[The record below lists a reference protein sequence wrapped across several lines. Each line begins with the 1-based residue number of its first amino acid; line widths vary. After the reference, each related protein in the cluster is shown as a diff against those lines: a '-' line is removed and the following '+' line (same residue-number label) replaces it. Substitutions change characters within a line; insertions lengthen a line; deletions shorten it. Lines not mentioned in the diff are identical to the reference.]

1 MKTYKELKE
10 HIEDQQQLDEVLGI
24 FIRGALT
31 LAGFLTVWFTGGRD
45 PFRNMDMNQIILG
58 VAGILS
64 AAGVASFAINRFV
77 QYAETKAI
85 MARTAEQAEAIIQA
99 AIEHAEIDPAM
110 ELRGTA
116 KRDAQNLLK

>member
-10 HIEDQQQLDEVLGI
+10 HIEDQQQLDEFVGI
-24 FIRGALT
+24 LIRGGLT

-64 AAGVASFAINRFV
+64 AAGVASFSINRFV
-77 QYAETKAI
+77 QHAELK
-85 MARTAEQAEAIIQA
+85 MVLARTAKQAEAVIQA